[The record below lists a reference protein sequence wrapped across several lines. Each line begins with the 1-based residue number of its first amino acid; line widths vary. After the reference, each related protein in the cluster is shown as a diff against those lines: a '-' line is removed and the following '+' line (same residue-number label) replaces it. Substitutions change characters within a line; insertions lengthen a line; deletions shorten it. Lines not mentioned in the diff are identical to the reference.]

1 MFYMRINGAGAH
13 MKLDSKEVSWI
24 ILNMHVYH
32 SIPFLAYNF
41 IYIASAGPILSV
53 ANKWITRYVKL
64 VIRKIVF
71 FFYELIFFGNN
82 DIF

>member
-13 MKLDSKEVSWI
+13 MKRDSKEVSWI

-32 SIPFLAYNF
+32 SIPFLAYSF

-53 ANKWITRYVKL
+53 ANK
-64 VIRKIVF
+64 
-71 FFYELIFFGNN
+71 
-82 DIF
+82 